1 MLIEKTIHQIYLSLP
16 NPKRFPHS
24 WIVILSS
31 INPVHNGRE
40 QASILEKAGGKNQKE
55 NLATKISNTGC
66 HLWRDFVD
74 MTVRKIPSIATCW
87 GGNGKRLINKNYE
100 ETEWPFLFEK

>member
-40 QASILEKAGGKNQKE
+40 QASIWEKAGGKNQKE

-66 HLWRDFVD
+66 HSLNLLANDIQIRF
-74 MTVRKIPSIATCW
+74 RISID
-87 GGNGKRLINKNYE
+87 
-100 ETEWPFLFEK
+100 